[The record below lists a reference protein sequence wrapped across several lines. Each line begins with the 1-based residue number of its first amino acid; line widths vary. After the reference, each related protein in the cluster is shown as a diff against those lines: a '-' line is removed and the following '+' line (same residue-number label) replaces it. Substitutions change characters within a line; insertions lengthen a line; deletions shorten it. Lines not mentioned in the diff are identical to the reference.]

1 MQVLFVVG
9 RVIFALYFIFA
20 GAQRLLNV
28 AGTAAIIANNLVIPP
43 ALLGTAG
50 SIENAAGMSIPQ
62 LLAILSGAIEL
73 TAGIL
78 FSFNIG
84 TRAMA
89 ALLIL
94 FPAVS
99 IIWIHDFWTMSGD
112 ARANNVMQAMQDAS
126 LIGALMVFIA
136 MGSSQPGNRH
146 IREKL

>member
-1 MQVLFVVG
+1 MQVLFVIG
-9 RVIFALYFIFA
+9 RVIFALYFIFS
-20 GAQRLLNV
+20 GVQRLLNV
-28 AGTAAIIANNLVIPP
+28 AGTAAIIANNFAIPP
-43 ALLGTAG
+43 GLLGSAG
-50 SIENAAGMSIPQ
+50 SIENAVGMSIPQ
-62 LLAILSGAIEL
+62 LLAIFSGAIEL

-99 IIWIHDFWTMSGD
+99 IIWIHDFWNMSGE
-112 ARANNVMQAMQDAS
+112 ARANNVMQAIQDAS
-126 LIGALMVFIA
+126 LIGALMVFTA